1 MKYTPRKILSVAFN
15 RLGLTN
21 LLCNLLE
28 LERKTPDKHI
38 ITKDKVFAVFTDSF
52 GNKINLFSGLRDRI
66 KPSWRIMINPA
77 YTEIVVPSI
86 DAMKSRLSN
95 QIKSLTEIEN
105 FLNTKSFSFKEKEI
119 VEIGTYDGSTA
130 YAFASLGVKKVL
142 ATDMAAYYIN
152 QTPGGV
158 VSNDTIKKKNKELE
172 RIREAY
178 SNLVNESDKRKVNFV
193 EDDITTSSIES
204 SSVDVVVSWEV
215 LEHIINPDE
224 AFKQM
229 ARILKPGGFAF
240 HEYNPFFSVDGGHS
254 LCTLDF
260 PWGHARLSDKD
271 FERYYDEFRPE
282 QKEVSLSFFRNNL
295 NRMTIKHLKEGLK
308 KNGLEPVSIIP
319 WYSKKDQAGLTND
332 MLEQCQKIHPT
343 AEHVDLV
350 APIVWVLCQKPE

>member
-1 MKYTPRKILSVAFN
+1 MKYTPRKILTVAGN

-21 LLCNLLE
+21 LICNLFE
-28 LERKTPDKHI
+28 LERKVPEKHVI
-38 ITKDKVFAVFTDSF
+38 SKDKVFSVFRDSF

-66 KPSWRIMINPA
+66 KPSWRIMINPE
-77 YTEIVVPSI
+77 YTEIVVPPLEQ
-86 DAMKSRLSN
+86 MKVRLKS
-95 QIKSLTEIEN
+95 QIKSLTSIEN
-105 FLNTKSFSFKEKEI
+105 FLQTQNLTFEDKKI
-119 VEIGTYDGSTA
+119 LEIGTYDGSTA
-130 YAFASLGVKKVL
+130 YAFASIDAKHVV

-152 QTPGGV
+152 QSPGGV
-158 VSNDTIKKKNKELE
+158 VSDETIEKKNKELE
-172 RIREAY
+172 RIRNAY
-178 SNLVNESDKRKVNFV
+178 SKLVNENDRKKVSFV
-193 EDDITTSSIES
+193 EDDITTSAVES

-215 LEHIINPDE
+215 LEHIKNPDE

-260 PWGHARLSDKD
+260 PWGHARLSEDD

-282 QKEVSLSFFRNNL
+282 QKEVSLSFFKNNL
-295 NRMTIKHLKEGLK
+295 NRMTMKHLKEGLK
-308 KNGLEPVSIIP
+308 RNGLEPVSIIP
-319 WYSKKDQAGLTND
+319 WYSKKDQAGLTKN

-343 AEHVDLV
+343 AKHVDLV